1 MKLNPMSLITIF
13 SSVNLIFTEK
23 KIKYISLFILK
34 GWCYYLWFI
43 PSLAPRWNIYFFW
56 RWMLFSWS
64 RNKWSNITFQLHV
77 VRPSTICFA
86 LHSRRKIEA
95 LFVMSDEVLEGVL
108 ENIGQC
114 VGWRRVNLRD
124 YLIITILIICS
135 STLITTIA
143 LS

>member
-1 MKLNPMSLITIF
+1 MSLITIF
-13 SSVNLIFTEK
+13 SSVNLRFTEK
-23 KIKYISLFILK
+23 KITYISLFMLK

-43 PSLAPRWNIYFFW
+43 PSLAQRWNIYFFGVGCFF
-56 RWMLFSWS
+56 RGAVINEVTLLFNFMSS
-64 RNKWSNITFQLHV
+64 D
-77 VRPSTICFA
+77 PPPFA
-86 LHSRRKIEA
+86 LHCISRRKIEV